1 MHSNIFTHRFEVERI
16 AYFTDLQYHL
26 VYRNLTARIKEL
38 HLENGG
44 RSLMFIYPRMLC
56 QLITGMDEFVMKH
69 IFVLGSTT
77 DATLAIDMGNGIV
90 SSLVLKS

>member
-1 MHSNIFTHRFEVERI
+1 
-16 AYFTDLQYHL
+16 
-26 VYRNLTARIKEL
+26 
-38 HLENGG
+38 
-44 RSLMFIYPRMLC
+44 MFIYPRMLC

-69 IFVLGSTT
+69 IFVPRSTT